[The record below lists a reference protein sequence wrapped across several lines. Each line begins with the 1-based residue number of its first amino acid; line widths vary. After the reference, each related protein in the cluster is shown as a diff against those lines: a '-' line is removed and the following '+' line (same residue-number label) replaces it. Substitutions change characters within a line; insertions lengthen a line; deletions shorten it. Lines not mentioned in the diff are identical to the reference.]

1 MRAIKGTDK
10 LLGFIPVGNQN
21 IANPRFRL
29 GSCSLPGHCVRSY
42 ETGWTRA
49 KVEQLHAWID
59 KQEAVPRT
67 AEELDALLRRA
78 GEELGHGNATP
89 AGKQRAHKSRM
100 YGAGHWH
107 RPFAWAEL
115 MGAGGPGYVVV
126 PELIPKT
133 DCAVL
138 RQAAKGLFR
147 SGLLHGIRKRKRAG
161 SRRPPSLR
169 GALVHAERVGGATLR
184 SLARAALPDLPAD
197 AKGAWDRTVQAVS
210 AEAEHKASSDEALN
224 LCAHGMA
231 EQELHQDSTASLAY
245 VVMLSDQGE
254 ATQFVELDEEW
265 LDVMATS
272 KTKRKAFLRRAW
284 DEARKP
290 AAIGK
295 RRRLQA
301 GDVLFFYTQRIH
313 RAPPPPP
320 EGSPRYTLF
329 GAFCK
334 RGLTEDT
341 PLYHDTWEERWDTAG
356 Y

>member
-1 MRAIKGTDK
+1 M
-10 LLGFIPVGNQN
+10 
-21 IANPRFRL
+21 
-29 GSCSLPGHCVRSY
+29 
-42 ETGWTRA
+42 
-49 KVEQLHAWID
+49 
-59 KQEAVPRT
+59 
-67 AEELDALLRRA
+67 
-78 GEELGHGNATP
+78 
-89 AGKQRAHKSRM
+89 
-100 YGAGHWH
+100 
-107 RPFAWAEL
+107 
-115 MGAGGPGYVVV
+115 
-126 PELIPKT
+126 
-133 DCAVL
+133 
-138 RQAAKGLFR
+138 
-147 SGLLHGIRKRKRAG
+147 
-161 SRRPPSLR
+161 
-169 GALVHAERVGGATLR
+169 HAERVGGATLR

-295 RRRLQA
+295 RRRLRA